1 MVALPVLIASMC
13 YSVAEAMAWRSGLH
27 ENPWEAKPFYVLIS
41 SATFAAA
48 ALNFI
53 RINPVT
59 VLYWSQVLAGVLT
72 VPILIFVLIISNDKR
87 VMSTPNTWGQN
98 FWIGAA
104 AGAVIC
110 AGTLCCAGRLETA
123 RLETDRLFRPLAF
136 PGCIQ
141 PRHGYNVWA
150 YDSHPTRS
158 HTVSFPSAGAQQKD
172 PVEITSEPSHHLVME
187 NLFVRVFAV
196 TVTQNVHADASPWP

>member
-13 YSVAEAMAWRSGLH
+13 YSVAEAMGWRSGLN

-41 SATFAAA
+41 SATFVAA

-72 VPILIFVLIISNDKR
+72 VPILVFVLIISNDKR
-87 VMSTPNTWGQN
+87 VMRTTNTWGQN

-104 AGAVIC
+104 SGAVIC
-110 AGTLCCAGRLETA
+110 AA
-123 RLETDRLFRPLAF
+123 
-136 PGCIQ
+136 
-141 PRHGYNVWA
+141 
-150 YDSHPTRS
+150 
-158 HTVSFPSAGAQQKD
+158 
-172 PVEITSEPSHHLVME
+172 LVV
-187 NLFVRVFAV
+187 L
-196 TVTQNVHADASPWP
+196 WWKLIG